1 MMDDGY
7 ANRLR
12 RRRYREQRRREYM
25 RRGAAMACVGVV
37 IALCLCM
44 TVTIPHRSATMASAA
59 VSEVKGCRVSMAWP
73 VSDVRVSNAFDP
85 PPRPWNPGHRGVDL
99 AVERGGDL
107 LAPAEGVIAFSG
119 TVAGKS
125 VVTIRH
131 GRLTSTFEPARTE
144 LPAGS
149 RIGRGDRFATVAGGS
164 DHCGESCVHWG
175 VRAGDGRY
183 LDPVGQTE
191 TRKIVL
197 KPVTET

>member
-1 MMDDGY
+1 
-7 ANRLR
+7 
-12 RRRYREQRRREYM
+12 
-25 RRGAAMACVGVV
+25 MACIGGGL
-37 IALCLCM
+37 ALCLCM
-44 TVTIPHRSATMASAA
+44 VVTIPHRSATMASAA
-59 VSEVKGCRVSMAWP
+59 VADVKGCRVSMAWP
-73 VSDVRVSNAFDP
+73 VRDARVTDAFDP
-85 PPRPWNPGHRGVDL
+85 PPQPWNPGHRGVDL
-99 AVERGGDL
+99 AVERGSDL
-107 LAPAEGVIAFSG
+107 LAPADGVIAFSG

-175 VRAGDGRY
+175 VRAGDERY
-183 LDPVGQTE
+183 LDPVGQTDA
-191 TRKIVL
+191 RKIVL

>member
-1 MMDDGY
+1 MDDGY

-12 RRRYREQRRREYM
+12 RRRYREQRRREHM
-25 RRGAAMACVGVV
+25 RRGAAMACIGGGL
-37 IALCLCM
+37 ALCLCM
-44 TVTIPHRSATMASAA
+44 VVAIPRRSATVASAA
-59 VSEVKGCRVSMAWP
+59 VADVRGCRASMAWP
-73 VSDVRVSNAFDP
+73 VADAHVVGAFDP
-85 PPRPWNPGHRGVDL
+85 PPQPWDPGHRGVDL
-99 AVERGGDL
+99 AVELGGDL
-107 LAPAEGVIAFSG
+107 LAPADGIIAFSG

-131 GRLTSTFEPARTE
+131 GRLTSTFEPAQTA

-149 RIGRGDRFATVAGGS
+149 RIGRGDRFATVAGES

-175 VRAGDGRY
+175 VRGGDERY
-183 LDPVGQTE
+183 LDPVGQAE